1 MGINRVQFQKGLSM
15 AKFMEHYGTEE
26 KCHAA
31 LVASRWP
38 TGFVCL
44 ECGCTRHSTFER
56 KGLRY
61 WQCSACRE
69 QTTATCGTIFQ
80 ATKLP
85 LTTWFLAMHLLTQ
98 AKNNVSA
105 LELKRH
111 LGVRYKTAWL
121 LKHKLMQVMSVR
133 EESRQL
139 DGRVEIDDAYLG
151 GELPGGKSGRGSE
164 NKVPF
169 IAAVQTTETGHPL
182 LACLTKL
189 EFTKETITQWAKKSL
204 CASAHVVSDGLWC
217 FQAVTASG
225 AAHERTVTG
234 GGPASVKLEKFR
246 AINTLLGNLKTA
258 FSGTYHAFDFAKYAH
273 RYLAEVQYRFN
284 RRFDLSVILDR
295 LLRASS
301 VTSPHPERII
311 RAAEQCG

>member
-1 MGINRVQFQKGLSM
+1 MGTNRVQFQKGLSM
-15 AKFMEHYGTEE
+15 AEFMERHGTEA
-26 KCHAA
+26 KCQAA

-38 TGFVCL
+38 TGFVCP
-44 ECGCTRHSTFER
+44 ECGCTRHCTFER

-69 QTTATCGTIFQ
+69 QTTVTCGTIFQ
-80 ATKLP
+80 PTKLP
-85 LTTWFLAMHLLTQ
+85 LTTRFLAMHLLTQ

-111 LGVRYKTAWL
+111 PGVRYKTAWSI
-121 LKHKLMQVMSVR
+121 KHKRMAVMSER
-133 EESRQL
+133 EESRQR
-139 DGRVEIDDAYLG
+139 DGRVGIDDAYLG
-151 GELPGGKSGRGSE
+151 GELPGGKSGRGPE

-169 IAAVQTTETGHPL
+169 IAAVQTTGAGHPPF
-182 LACLTKL
+182 ACLTKL
-189 EFTKETITQWAKKSL
+189 EFTKDAIARWAKKSR
-204 CASAHVVSDGLWC
+204 CASAHVGSDGPWC

-225 AAHERTVTG
+225 ALHERTVTG
-234 GGPASVKLEKFR
+234 GGPASVKRETSR
-246 AINTLLGNLKTA
+246 AANTLLGDLKTA

-284 RRFDLSVILDR
+284 RRFDLSVILAR
-295 LLRASS
+295 LLRASA